1 MTILYCSLAQSHYNF
16 TARCDKALRSL
27 VSRGTCMFIRQ
38 RDHCMTILI
47 QVYLMLKKILHCM
60 ILKIMFKLTK
70 EIHETRL
77 NLRNDVCIL

>member
-27 VSRGTCMFIRQ
+27 VSRGTFIRQ

-47 QVYLMLKKILHCM
+47 QVYLMLKKIFHCM